1 MGVPFGVNKQA
12 LPEISCKIS
21 YFELYDEI
29 NMKEIWMFHFVIIP
43 LCFTRAFSSNKSSGA
58 DALIMH
64 VDYALYRNEGTTFQ
78 LQVSI
83 GY

>member
-29 NMKEIWMFHFVIIP
+29 NMKEIWMLFP
-43 LCFTRAFSSNKSSGA
+43 LCNYPTM
-58 DALIMH
+58 LH
-64 VDYALYRNEGTTFQ
+64 Q
-78 LQVSI
+78 SI
-83 GY
+83 